1 MQKSRYLTF
10 AVAIVILAIATV
22 GAETFPSSAPVDE
35 NFDSQARVPDR
46 SGDPN
51 PLRISTNDVSW
62 NGSGPVG
69 ISFNMNQRARVW
81 IAIYEVGSNLTGP
94 YGPNGAVARQV
105 PQDRFVAVAPAGGA
119 DLEAGNN
126 TITWDGRDW
135 EGNAAGAGSYSFDVI
150 GFNLLDPAV
159 LMYGGNGQ
167 FDDHEIDMR
176 DQTVWTHRQGR
187 FRESNGDGPQNVHV
201 FHLGTDYIAN
211 PDGYDTWDASAVWE
225 VVEEAGSR
233 GGPKPDPDDPNI
245 IYLVNSNWENEFTGI
260 YKARKNQAAKSLER
274 VTDWGANGFADVPGP
289 TSENAMQILIYNDHV
304 ISPNWSNSDPPASGL
319 NFWDKAT
326 GEFNKAFD
334 VREFFLRWR
343 VDDNG
348 NETFSGG
355 GPSSVSADDTGL
367 WLCGWRSTSI
377 IKLDWDGNLIWF
389 NGPGDLY
396 SDQFSAERAANLG
409 LTGPASEGSF
419 QLSIRITNDRSGHL
433 AVYSPRHNQLGNQYS
448 VLGRDGA
455 GILRLFMDPGRMGP
469 FKPSLG
475 THISWVDENQG
486 RVNGHWIGPDR
497 RDGPFD
503 GIYLDAKWDLS
514 VNGPAPERES
524 TDIGGFDQKFHVP
537 FDLAVGRMGA
547 GVTAVEAD
555 ASAGTPDSYSLSEA
569 YPNPFNPETTIDFS
583 VPADGHVSI
592 NVFNT
597 AGQLVTTLV
606 DKELS
611 AGAYKA
617 TWDAIDQLG
626 QSVSS
631 GVYFYRMQAGDFSA
645 THSMT
650 LLK

>member
-1 MQKSRYLTF
+1 MQNLRSLLLGM
-10 AVAIVILAIATV
+10 AIVVLAIGAV
-22 GAETFPSSAPVDE
+22 GAETFPGAAPVGE
-35 NFDSQARVPDR
+35 NFDSEARVPDR

-62 NGSGPVG
+62 NGSGPVS

-81 IAIYEVGSNLTGP
+81 VAIYEVGSNETGP
-94 YGPNGAVARQV
+94 AGPNGAIARLI
-105 PQDRFVAVAPAGGA
+105 PQDKFIAVTPET
-119 DLEAGNN
+119 DFEAGNS
-126 TITWDGRDW
+126 TVRWDGNDW
-135 EGNAAGAGSYSFDVI
+135 EGNPAGPGSYSFDVI
-150 GFNLLDPAV
+150 AFNLLDPAT
-159 LMYGGNGQ
+159 LMFGSNSD
-167 FDDHEIDMR
+167 FDDNEIDMR
-176 DQTVWTHRQGR
+176 DQTVWTHRVGR
-187 FRESNGDGPQNVHV
+187 YNSNNGDGPQNVHV

-211 PDGYDTWDASAVWE
+211 PNAWDTWDASAVWE
-225 VVEEAGSR
+225 VVEESGSR

-260 YKARKNQAAKSLER
+260 YKARKNAAAKSLER

-289 TSENAMQILIYNDHV
+289 TSENAMQILVYNDHI
-304 ISPNWSNSDPPASGL
+304 ISPNWSNSDPPASSL

-367 WLCGWRSTSI
+367 WACGWRSTSI

-396 SDQFSAERAANLG
+396 SDQFPAERAATLG
-409 LTGPASEGSF
+409 LTGPAAEGSR
-419 QLSIRITNDRSGHL
+419 QLSVRVTNDRTGHL
-433 AVYSPRHNQLGNQYS
+433 AMYSPLANQIGNQFS
-448 VLGRDGA
+448 ALGRDGT
-455 GILRLFMDPGRMGP
+455 GILRLWMDHTVMGP
-469 FKPSLG
+469 FKPRSG
-475 THISWVDENQG
+475 RHISWVDENQG

-503 GIYLDAKWDLS
+503 GIYLNGSWELEA
-514 VNGPAPERES
+514 NGPAPEREN
-524 TDIGGFDQKFHVP
+524 TEIYGFDMVFHVP
-537 FDLAVGRMGA
+537 FDLAVGRLGA

-569 YPNPFNPETTIDFS
+569 YPNPFNPETAIDFS
-583 VPADGHVSI
+583 VPADGQVSI
-592 NVFNT
+592 NVYNA
-597 AGQLVTTLV
+597 AGQLVATLV

-611 AGAYKA
+611 AGAYKS
-617 TWDAIDQLG
+617 TWDARDTQGQL
-626 QSVSS
+626 VSS
-631 GVYFYRMQAGDFSA
+631 GVYFYRMEAGDFSA

>member
-1 MQKSRYLTF
+1 MRKLSCIIFGLALGMF
-10 AVAIVILAIATV
+10 VIGAV

-35 NFDSQARVPDR
+35 GFDSQVRVPDR

-51 PLRISTNDVSW
+51 PLRLSTNDVSW
-62 NGSGPVG
+62 GGSGPVG

-81 IAIYEVGSNLTGP
+81 IAIYEVGSNATGP
-94 YGPNGAVARQV
+94 YGPNGAVARAV

-126 TITWDGRDW
+126 TITWDGLDW

-150 GFNLLDPAV
+150 AFNLLDPAT
-159 LMYGGNGQ
+159 LMFGGNSD

-176 DQTVWTHRQGR
+176 DQTVWTHRKGR
-187 FRESNGDGPQNVHV
+187 YNSNNGDGPQNVHV
-201 FHLGTDYIAN
+201 FNLGTDLIAN
-211 PDGYDTWDASAVWE
+211 PNAFEEWDASAVWE
-225 VVEEAGSR
+225 VVEESGSR
-233 GGPKPDPDDPNI
+233 GGPKPDPDDPDI

-260 YKARKNQAAKSLER
+260 YKSRKNAAAKSLER
-274 VTDWGANGFADVPGP
+274 VTEFGANGFADVPGP
-289 TSENAMQILIYNDHV
+289 LTENAMQILVYNDQL

-319 NFWDKAT
+319 NFWDKNT
-326 GEFNKAFD
+326 GEYIKAFD

-348 NETFSGG
+348 VQTFSGG
-355 GPSSVSADDTGL
+355 GPSSVSADDSGL

-396 SDQFSAERAANLG
+396 SDQFSAERAAALG
-409 LTGPASEGSF
+409 LTGPASGGSF

-433 AVYSPRHNQLGNQYS
+433 AVYSPRHNQFGNQYS

-455 GILRLFMDPGRMGP
+455 GILRVFMDHTKMGP
-469 FKPSLG
+469 FKASLG

-486 RVNGHWIGPDR
+486 RVNGEWIGPDR

-503 GIYLDAKWDLS
+503 GIYVSGNWDLS

-524 TDIGGFDQKFHVP
+524 TDIGGFQEMFHVP
-537 FDLAVGRMGA
+537 FDLAVGRLGA
-547 GVTAVEAD
+547 GATAVEAD
-555 ASAGTPDSYSLSEA
+555 ASAGTPDSYGLSEA
-569 YPNPFNPETTIDFS
+569 YPNPFNPETAIDFS
-583 VPADGHVSI
+583 VPVDGYVSI
-592 NVFNT
+592 DVFNT
-597 AGQLVTTLV
+597 AGQLVATLV
-606 DKELS
+606 DKDLT
-611 AGAYKA
+611 AGGYKS
-617 TWDAIDQLG
+617 TWDAKDQAG
-626 QSVSS
+626 QPVSS